1 MRYPPPPGREARLC
15 EWFRTSYNKIKIRQ
29 PYFCFFFFYRD
40 SALIVIVW
48 DQALCKGSTIW
59 LLREDMGDLLRGE
72 NDSKWSSEVQAIGD
86 RIFFTDIQWC
96 KNFSSIIPYKTYF
109 FQSRKFFPWVFP
121 CKIFFSRNQSGI
133 PAASVIRES
142 FACGIR
148 KTTKFCFERR
158 NPGLWN
164 PEYNSRNLEFT
175 HDWNREPKF
184 HYQGIRNAVHGIW
197 KLWRGIQKPRL
208 LPLINTWG
216 DTLEERSEPPHST
229 QHWRFIPLVSFFPR
243 LIS

>member
-1 MRYPPPPGREARLC
+1 MIPGPL
-15 EWFRTSYNKIKIRQ
+15 S
-29 PYFCFFFFYRD
+29 YRD
-40 SALIVIVW
+40 FRETGPRLFVRGRPFDFWGRIWVICW
-48 DQALCKGSTIW
+48 EEKTTRSDRLKFR
-59 LLREDMGDLLRGE
+59 LLGIEFFSPIYNG
-72 NDSKWSSEVQAIGD
+72 V
-86 RIFFTDIQWC
+86 RIFPALYPTRHI
-96 KNFSSIIPYKTYF
+96 F
-109 FQSRKFFPWVFP
+109 FQNRKFFLWVFP

-164 PEYNSRNLEFT
+164 PEYSSRNLEFT
-175 HDWNREPKF
+175 HDWNPEPKF

-208 LPLINTWG
+208 FPLIIHGAT
-216 DTLEERSEPPHST
+216 P
-229 QHWRFIPLVSFFPR
+229 
-243 LIS
+243 